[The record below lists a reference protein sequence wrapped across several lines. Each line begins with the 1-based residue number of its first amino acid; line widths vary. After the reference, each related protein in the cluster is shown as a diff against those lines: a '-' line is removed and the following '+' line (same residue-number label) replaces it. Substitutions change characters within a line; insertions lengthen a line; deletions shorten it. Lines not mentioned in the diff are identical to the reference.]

1 MKASQFL
8 VSTLKEAPADAEVAS
23 HQLMTRA
30 GMIKKLGAGIYTYMP
45 MGLRVIRKVEAIV
58 REEMNRAGA
67 IECTMPVIQPAE
79 LWQETGRFTTNGPEL
94 LRIQDRHGRDF
105 IVQPTSEEA
114 VTDIARQE
122 FKSYKQ
128 LPKNL
133 YQIQTKFRDE
143 RRPRFGLMRGR
154 EFTMKDAY
162 SFDRDETS
170 AKASYAVMA
179 DAYRKIFD
187 RFGLKYRAVAADSGA
202 IGGDASEEF
211 QVIAATGEDAIVFCP
226 NSNYAANMEKAE
238 AAAPGPR
245 AAASKAMAKTPT
257 PGKSTCEDVAAL
269 LNVPLQTTVKS
280 LVLATD
286 ALDDKGKVI
295 KTQVWLL
302 LVRGDHSL
310 NETKANKVPG
320 LSGFRFATVE
330 EIEAHFGCKPG
341 YLGPILENE
350 VLLNAGLEIVND
362 DAFTREAK
370 KKRGFKIIAD
380 REVAAMSNWICGA
393 NELDFHLTDVNWGR
407 DLPEPDQV
415 ADIRNVLE
423 GDASPDGKG
432 PLQIERGIEIGHVFY
447 LGTKYSK
454 AMNATFLDMDGKPK
468 SFEMGCYGIG
478 ITRLPAAAVEQN
490 HDAKGIIW
498 PDALAPF
505 TVVICAIDPGRS
517 AETKAAAEKLYAEL
531 IAAGVDV
538 IYDDRGERPGAM
550 FADWEL
556 IGVPH
561 RVTIGDRGLKEGVVE
576 YLHRRDSSTGAAATK
591 VAVADILA
599 HVQNR
604 LASSSV
610 VA

>member
-30 GMIKKLGAGIYTYMP
+30 GMIKKLGAGIYIYMP
-45 MGLRVIRKVEAIV
+45 MGLRVIRKVESIV

-79 LWQETGRFTTNGPEL
+79 LWQETGRFETNGPEL

-105 IVQPTSEEA
+105 IVQPTSEEC

-154 EFTMKDAY
+154 EFIMKDAY
-162 SFDRDETS
+162 SFDRDEPS
-170 AKASYAVMA
+170 AKASYQVMA
-179 DAYRKIFD
+179 DAYRRIFD

-245 AAASKAMAKTPT
+245 GPATKAMAKTPT

-286 ALDDKGKVI
+286 ELNDKGAVVKS
-295 KTQVWLL
+295 QVWLL

-320 LSGFRFATVE
+320 LSGFRFATVP
-330 EIEAHFGCKPG
+330 EIEAHFGCLPG
-341 YLGPILENE
+341 YLGP
-350 VLLNAGLEIVND
+350 LNTKLPVKIV
-362 DAFTREAK
+362 
-370 KKRGFKIIAD
+370 AD
-380 REVAAMSNWICGA
+380 REVAAMSDWICGA
-393 NELDFHLTDVNWGR
+393 NLVDFHMTGINWER
-407 DLPEPDQV
+407 DIFPNIPGGESSV
-415 ADIRNVLE
+415 TTADIRNVVE

-432 PLQIERGIEIGHVFY
+432 ALQIERGIEIGHVFY

-454 AMNATFLDMDGKPK
+454 AMNASFLDVDGKPK
-468 SFEMGCYGIG
+468 PFEMGCYGIG

-517 AETKAAAEKLYAEL
+517 PETKAAAEKLYVQL

-561 RVTIGDRGLKEGVVE
+561 RVTIGERGLKEGTVE
-576 YLHRRDSSTGAAATK
+576 YLHRRDSSNGVAATK
-591 VAVADILA
+591 VALADIFAYVTTHLA
-599 HVQNR
+599 V
-604 LASSSV
+604 
-610 VA
+610 